1 MTTDKAIKFFNKLR
15 SQTTKKSELKIYDD
29 FIQTLTRLSKRDFSI
44 EDIISI
50 ETKLDALNLR
60 LPPYNKKKHYTKAL
74 YNLKDYLNREFSLV
88 SKGYYTAIG
97 TSLGICLGVAFGTAI
112 EKSNGITFGTVVG
125 LLIGLVMVELW
136 ILKQKKKAIFCRKHF
151 KTHIGEYTIFIII

>member
-1 MTTDKAIKFFNKLR
+1 MTTDEAIKFFNKLR

-60 LPPYNKKKHYTKAL
+60 LPLYNNKKHYTKAL

-97 TSLGICLGVAFGTAI
+97 MSLGICPGVAFGTAI
-112 EKSNGITFGTVVG
+112 EKSNGITSGTVVG
-125 LLIGLVMVELW
+125 LLIGLVIGRIMDT
-136 ILKQKKKAIFCRKHF
+136 KAEKEG
-151 KTHIGEYTIFIII
+151 KVL